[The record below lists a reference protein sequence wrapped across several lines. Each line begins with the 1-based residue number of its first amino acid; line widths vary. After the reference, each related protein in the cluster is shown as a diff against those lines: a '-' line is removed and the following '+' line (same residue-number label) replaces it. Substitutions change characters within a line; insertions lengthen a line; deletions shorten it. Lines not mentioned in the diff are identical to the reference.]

1 MPPEPN
7 EKIDKLLKALVQ
19 RRREQ
24 AGASSFEPHPATLAM
39 LQAEAARLA
48 PRRRKKRRLHKKKRT
63 PFLLP
68 FLRRLVLIGP
78 AIAVVVVCG
87 WLFFAPEKIK
97 PWKPEAPKGG
107 TVMTGVSESPE
118 VFVGRLGSELKKR
131 EAVSDE
137 VAPLLSDDSETAAN
151 QPLLRKKTDADAT
164 TASGGTLTVNA
175 APAPAEVA
183 IDGDIS
189 GKLDASGSGSL
200 ALNKQPATP
209 AAADDFKQTQKM
221 PADAPAAF
229 AYASKIAD
237 AKEMPASSAAR
248 REISGEKDRT
258 LSLDQTAARPV
269 AASAPATAILTNF
282 EVRQD
287 GDSIRLTDAD
297 GSVYN
302 GKILRTVAQQKQQ
315 FGIAAVQSF
324 SNAHALA
331 YRQNEAQRFRSL
343 GVTAGISNYIGTDS
357 NLEKTKAASQPQPA
371 AKPSGVAAAISNG
384 SAVAST
390 QSQAEAQTRS
400 QQAQTAFTFRVTGT
414 NRSLQMPIVIEGSFL
429 VDAAQHVAKAKSLEE
444 KTPVLGDIAAV
455 QQSQSQTATR
465 IQGIARIGA
474 SQQIEINAVA
484 IPQEMRMK
492 AGAPQ

>member
-7 EKIDKLLKALVQ
+7 EKIDKLLKALAQ

-24 AGASSFEPHPATLAM
+24 AGASSFEPHPATRAM
-39 LQAEAARLA
+39 LQAEAARHA

-97 PWKPEAPKGG
+97 PWKPEPPKGG

-258 LSLDQTAARPV
+258 LSLDQTAAQSG
-269 AASAPATAILTNF
+269 AAGAPATAILTNF

-331 YRQNEAQRFRSL
+331 YRQNEEMRFRSA
-343 GVTAGISNYIGTDS
+343 GVPAGLSNSIAD
-357 NLEKTKAASQPQPA
+357 KTKAASEPQPA
-371 AKPSGVAAAISNG
+371 AKPSGVTAAISNG
-384 SAVAST
+384 GTVAAT
-390 QSQAEAQTRS
+390 QSQVEAQTKA

-429 VDAAQHVAKAKSLEE
+429 VDAEQPVAKAKSLEE
-444 KTPVLGDIAAV
+444 KTPVLGDIPVV
-455 QQSQSQTATR
+455 QQSQTQTATR